1 MLVHA
6 LAPPTP
12 GGTPVVLH
20 RLLTGLPG
28 VRVEVATNRRLRKRV
43 EAGDGRALA
52 APHHYVDK
60 WPGWGA
66 RWRAGRVVVAAID
79 FALALVAGVRIAR
92 WSRRTGARWIM
103 SVTDEGFSVIAGAV
117 AARVARLPHVIM
129 VFDLWE
135 ENAYSD
141 VQRAVA
147 HRLEPRIFRSAA
159 KVVGYCQ
166 EIVDLYRAKHGI
178 EGAFIR
184 TPIEV
189 GPPPP
194 AARPRPPGE
203 PAELLMAGAVYW
215 VQEDAVRRLLRVAG
229 RVEDLRTTIIADGA
243 QLAAVGISADRVEA
257 PRGAADFRERVAQA
271 DILFMGLSFTSAHPQ
286 IPRTGTPARLTDFLA
301 AERPLL
307 VHAPP
312 DSHLA
317 RNCREADLAEVVD
330 TPDEAALEAAV
341 RRLLDDPEPALA
353 RARRARAHLERVH
366 DAPRVRESF
375 AAILRGL

>member
-20 RLLTGLPG
+20 RLLTDLPG
-28 VRVEVATNRRLRKRV
+28 VRVEVATNRRLRERV
-43 EAGDGRALA
+43 EAGDSRTLRA
-52 APHHYVDK
+52 PYHYVFK

-66 RWRAGRVVVAAID
+66 RWKAGRVAVAAID
-79 FALALVAGVRIAR
+79 LVLALVAGLRIAR

-103 SVTDEGFSVIAGAV
+103 SVTDEGFSVIAGAI
-117 AARVARLPHVIM
+117 AARAARLPHVIM

-135 ENAYSD
+135 ENAYSE
-141 VQRAVA
+141 VQRGVA

-166 EIVDLYRAKHGI
+166 EIVDLYRTKHGI
-178 EGAFIR
+178 EGTYIR

-189 GPPPP
+189 GPGP
-194 AARPRPPGE
+194 APAVASPAGE

-215 VQEDAVRRLLRVAG
+215 VQEEAVRRLLRVAD
-229 RVEDLRTTIIADGA
+229 RIDDLRTTIIADAA

-257 PRGAADFRERVAQA
+257 PMGADAFRERVARS

-317 RNCREADLAEVVD
+317 HYCRAADLAEVVD

-341 RRLLDDPEPALA
+341 RRLLDEPQPALE

-366 DAPRVRESF
+366 DAPLVRESF

>member
-20 RLLTGLPG
+20 RLLTDLPG
-28 VRVEVATNRRLRKRV
+28 VRVEVATNRRLRGRV
-43 EAGDGRALA
+43 EAGDGRALR
-52 APHHYVDK
+52 APYHYFSK

-66 RWRAGRVVVAAID
+66 RWKAGRVVVAAID
-79 FALALVAGVRIAR
+79 FVLALVAGVRVAR

-117 AARVARLPHVIM
+117 AARVAGLPHVIM

-178 EGAFIR
+178 EGAVIR

-189 GPPPP
+189 GPRPP
-194 AARPRPPGE
+194 AAAPRPAGE

-215 VQEDAVRRLLRVAG
+215 VQEDAVRRLLHAAERID
-229 RVEDLRTTIIADGA
+229 DLRTTIIADAA
-243 QLAAVGISADRVEA
+243 QLAAVGISADAVEA
-257 PRGAADFRERVAQA
+257 PVGADAFRERVGRA

-317 RNCREADLAEVVD
+317 RYCRAADLAEVVD

-341 RRLLDDPEPALA
+341 RRLLDDPEAALA
-353 RARRARAHLERVH
+353 RAGRAREHLERVH
-366 DAPRVRESF
+366 DAPLVRASF
-375 AAILRGL
+375 AAILRDL

>member
-20 RLLTGLPG
+20 RLLTDLPG
-28 VRVEVATNRRLRKRV
+28 VRVEVATNGRLRKRV
-43 EAGDGRALA
+43 EAGDARALR
-52 APHHYVDK
+52 APYHYFAK

-66 RWRAGRVVVAAID
+66 RWKAGRVVVAAID
-79 FALALVAGVRIAR
+79 FVLALVAGLRVAR
-92 WSRRTGARWIM
+92 WSRRAGARWIM
-103 SVTDEGFSVIAGAV
+103 SVTDEGFSVIAGAF

-135 ENAYSD
+135 ENAYSE

-159 KVVGYCQ
+159 KVVGYCR
-166 EIVDLYRAKHGI
+166 EIVDLYRDKHGI
-178 EGAFIR
+178 EGAYIR

-194 AARPRPPGE
+194 AAAPRAAGE

-215 VQEDAVRRLLRVAG
+215 VQEDAVRRLLRTAERIDG
-229 RVEDLRTTIIADGA
+229 LRTTIIADAA
-243 QLAAVGISADRVEA
+243 QLAAVGIAADRVEA
-257 PRGAADFRERVAQA
+257 PVGAGAFRERVAHA
-271 DILFMGLSFTSAHPQ
+271 DILFMGLSFASDHPR

-317 RNCREADLAEVVD
+317 RYCREADLAEVVD

-341 RRLLDDPEPALA
+341 RRILDDPDAALA
-353 RARRARAHLERVH
+353 RARRAREHLARVH
-366 DAPRVRESF
+366 DAPLVRESF

>member
-28 VRVEVATNRRLRKRV
+28 VRVEVATNRALRKRV
-43 EAGDGRALA
+43 EAGDGRALD
-52 APHHYVDK
+52 APYRYFFK

-79 FALALVAGVRIAR
+79 LVLALVAGLRVAR

-103 SVTDEGFSVIAGAV
+103 SVTDEGFSVIAGAF

-135 ENAYSD
+135 ENAYSE

-178 EGAFIR
+178 EGTDIR

-194 AARPRPPGE
+194 AAVPRADGE

-215 VQEDAVRRLLRVAG
+215 VQEDSVRRLLRVADG
-229 RVEDLRTTIIADGA
+229 IGDLRTTIIADAA
-243 QLAAVGISADRVEA
+243 QLAAVGIAADRVEA
-257 PRGAADFRERVAQA
+257 PVGADAFRARVAHA
-271 DILFMGLSFTSAHPQ
+271 DILFMGLSFASAHPQ

-317 RNCREADLAEVVD
+317 RYCRAADLAEVVD
-330 TPDEAALEAAV
+330 TPDEAALAAAV

-353 RARRARAHLERVH
+353 RAKRAREHLERVH
-366 DAPRVRESF
+366 DAPLVRASF
-375 AAILRGL
+375 AEILRGL